1 VKGLAEMNLST
12 MYKLFKAR
20 LAGREAARQRLV
32 VTAWTVQEAKHY
44 LEFSKALNEDS
55 KMRLRSSD
63 EELRRVRAA
72 FTGRD
77 HSEIE
82 DDRNYL
88 QAVYN
93 DECNILRAV
102 AAQADV
108 MGKVLGLNVKND
120 ILSSKGESS
129 RRPQF
134 TSSVDHNGSRT
145 SFDLDD
151 DNGND
156 TMDSDNDE
164 ESEGDDA

>member
-1 VKGLAEMNLST
+1 

-20 LAGREAARQRLV
+20 LAGHEAVCQCLV
-32 VTAWTVQEAKHY
+32 VTAWMVQEAKHY
-44 LEFSKALNEDS
+44 LEFSKALTEDS
-55 KMRLRSSD
+55 KMCLRSSD
-63 EELRRVRAA
+63 EELQRVRAA

-88 QAVYN
+88 QAIYDN
-93 DECNILRAV
+93 ECNILCAV
-102 AAQADV
+102 TAQADV
-108 MGKVLGLNVKND
+108 MGKVLWLNVKND

-129 RRPQF
+129 RHPQL
-134 TSSVDHNGSRT
+134 TSSVDCNGSRT

>member
-1 VKGLAEMNLST
+1 

-20 LAGREAARQRLV
+20 LAGHEAARQCLA

-44 LEFSKALNEDS
+44 LEFSKVLNEDR

-63 EELRRVRAA
+63 EELQRVRAA

-77 HSEIE
+77 HSEIK

-88 QAVYN
+88 QAIY
-93 DECNILRAV
+93 DDKCNILRAV

-129 RRPQF
+129 HCPQF
-134 TSSVDHNGSRT
+134 TSSVDRNGSHT

-151 DNGND
+151 DNSND